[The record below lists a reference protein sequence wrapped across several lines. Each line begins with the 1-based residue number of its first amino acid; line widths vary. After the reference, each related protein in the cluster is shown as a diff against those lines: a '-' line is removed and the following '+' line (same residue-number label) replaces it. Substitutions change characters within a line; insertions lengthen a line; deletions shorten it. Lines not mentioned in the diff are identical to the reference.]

1 MVKLSGAKADQWIA
15 KPGRNQHAVLLYGP
29 NLGLVRERAKTM
41 LRTWAGDAH
50 DDPFAVATVDD
61 ARVRA
66 EPSVIAD
73 EAFQQSFLGGAKVV
87 WVTEAG
93 DKLAGPLGEVLASD
107 VEPNP
112 IVVEAGDL
120 PPRSKLRQLFEKA
133 DNAAAIGCYDD
144 DGRSISALIET
155 RFREWG
161 IRADRKAVEAL
172 AQRLGR
178 DRMANLSEIEKVCL
192 YAGEGG
198 ELDETGIRLA
208 VGDGAQSTLD
218 DIVYAVFDGRRDVAD
233 RMLASGFDEGVM
245 PVQFVRRLQGHLERL
260 LLVRSMIDGG
270 ASPDQAVGK
279 LRPPVFF
286 MYKDRFRRQA
296 SMWPAEQLRKCLDA
310 LTTLEIECKTT
321 GMPDTALCQRMSL
334 SIGGLAQRLGR

>member
-15 KPGRNQHAVLLYGP
+15 KPGRDQRAVLLYGP
-29 NLGLVRERAKTM
+29 NLGLVRERAKIM

-50 DDPFAVATVDD
+50 DDPFAVATIDE
-61 ARVRA
+61 ARVKS
-66 EPSVIAD
+66 EPSAIAD

-87 WVTEAG
+87 WVSEG
-93 DKLAGPLGEVLASD
+93 SDKLVGPLGDVLASE

-112 IVVEAGDL
+112 MIVEAGDL

-133 DNAAAIGCYDD
+133 GNAAAIGCYDD
-144 DGRSISALIET
+144 DGRSVAGLIEKH
-155 RFREWG
+155 FRDWG

-172 AQRLGR
+172 AVRLGR

-198 ELDETGIRLA
+198 ELDETAIRLA

-233 RMLASGFDEGVM
+233 RMLASGFDEGIV

-260 LLVRSMIDGG
+260 LLVRSMMDKGSN
-270 ASPDQAVGK
+270 ADQAASK

-296 SMWPAEQLRKCLDA
+296 AMWPADQLRKCLDA
-310 LTTLEIECKTT
+310 LTTLEIECKST
-321 GMPDTALCQRMSL
+321 GLPDTALCQRMSL